1 MPKGRRKGVLEG
13 LAQREEQALNLLY
26 KHGPSTAKELQDHI
40 GDDLSNATVRTILRN
55 LEAKGYVKH
64 KVKNTRFIYSPTTEK
79 NTAGKRV
86 FDTLIDTFFSGS
98 LTDAV
103 ATFIDKEG
111 KEMDEQEL
119 DELMSLI
126 QKLKNQSDNE

>member
-26 KHGPSTAKELQDHI
+26 KHGPSTAKELQEYI
-40 GDDLSNATVRTILRN
+40 GEDLNNATVRTILRN

-64 KVKNTRFIYSPTTEK
+64 TVKNTRFIYAPTTEK
-79 NTAGKRV
+79 DTAGKRV
-86 FDTLIDTFFSGS
+86 FDSLIDTFFSGS

-111 KEMDEQEL
+111 EQLDQQEL
-119 DELMSLI
+119 DELALLI
-126 QKLKNQSDNE
+126 QKLKDQSNDE